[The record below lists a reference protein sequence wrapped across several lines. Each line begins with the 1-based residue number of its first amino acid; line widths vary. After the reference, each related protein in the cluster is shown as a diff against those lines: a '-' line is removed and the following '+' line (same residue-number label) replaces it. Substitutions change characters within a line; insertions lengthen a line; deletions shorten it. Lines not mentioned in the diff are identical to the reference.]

1 MLRHAAL
8 AVLTAALSVAAA
20 QAATP
25 GATPAKTFVV
35 DPADGKCLNCGE
47 GDPSAE
53 VAAAVR
59 ACEKTDLEEWFA
71 ERFVRDPLTRRPL
84 GEKGQAGRVAFARL
98 HSGLC
103 LTLNDGGLVCYE
115 VRDNIWNDGYKAF
128 FARYDESGRKLWRRR
143 AKTFMDGLV
152 YPFVTDSE
160 IIYEG
165 QSKIVFLSL
174 RTGRPVRELPV
185 TSELCPVEEPWYI
198 HGADDPKGCVA
209 GVVGRYLV
217 LQAERWVMSDVK
229 ARQGGW
235 VRQNACVVPIGPAA
249 AK

>member
-1 MLRHAAL
+1 LLRHAAL

-25 GATPAKTFVV
+25 GAAPARAFVV

-59 ACEKTDLEEWFA
+59 ACGKVALEDWFA
-71 ERFVRDPLTRRPL
+71 ERFVKDPLTRRPL
-84 GEKGQAGRVAFARL
+84 GEKGQAGRSIFVGIQF
-98 HSGLC
+98 GIC
-103 LTLNDGGLVCYE
+103 VTQNDDGLVCYE
-115 VRDNIWNDGYKAF
+115 KRHNNWNDGYKAF
-128 FARYDESGRKLWRRR
+128 FVRYDKNGRTLWRRR
-143 AKTFMDGLV
+143 AKTFMNGLV

-174 RTGRPVRELPV
+174 RTGKPVRELPV
-185 TSELCPVEEPWYI
+185 TSELCPVDEPRFI
-198 HGADDPKGCVA
+198 LGDDPKGCVA

-217 LQAERWVMSDVK
+217 LQVERWVMSDVK
-229 ARQGGW
+229 ARKGGW
-235 VRQNACVVPIGPAA
+235 VRQNACVVPIRPAA
-249 AK
+249 EK